1 MSEKDLGQ
9 RPESPLH
16 FIDSNFHEDFSLLW
30 SLAYGYLLKRYT
42 IIFEFSS
49 NVYDFVDSD
58 RNPFHSSR
66 LYTLSILGKETDKES
81 ESDLL
86 ENIHN
91 ALLRESVT
99 TEIMVGLLTLLCVIL
114 TTLVVYLC
122 YTRGI
127 ASLSRYVM

>member
-30 SLAYGYLLKRYT
+30 SLVYGYLLKRYT

-49 NVYDFVDSD
+49 NVYDFLDSD

-66 LYTLSILGKETDKES
+66 LYTTSILGNETDKES

>member
-1 MSEKDLGQ
+1 MVL
-9 RPESPLH
+9 
-16 FIDSNFHEDFSLLW
+16 SLVC
-30 SLAYGYLLKRYT
+30 GYLLKRYT
-42 IIFEFSS
+42 IIFEFSL
-49 NVYDFVDSD
+49 NVYDFLDSD

-66 LYTLSILGKETDKES
+66 LYRLSILGNETDKES